1 MLSWR
6 KITSPM
12 QADHWAERLT
22 CFGPERLV
30 ITETGRCVRL
40 ELFDVTDAEAEVLRR
55 QFGGAVHDLAR
66 SNADWARAS
75 VQKKPIA
82 IRDRLQI
89 FNAEPAPG
97 QASRD
102 DRALYIPA
110 GMAFGTGDHATTA
123 TCLRL
128 LCDLRPRRRAWSSFD
143 VGCGTGML
151 TLAAAKLGAD
161 PAEGF
166 DHDPVAVRIATEN
179 ARLNH
184 LPRTRFDEGDILQYV
199 PPQRCHDV
207 VFANIYSDLLVRSA
221 AQIWATV
228 APAGLLLAS
237 GILRR
242 QVDEVRIAF
251 AHHGAKTV
259 CVRCRGKWAT
269 LAFSKEPA

>member
-1 MLSWR
+1 MLAWR
-6 KITSPM
+6 KITTPK

-22 CFGPERLV
+22 RFGPERLV

-40 ELFDVTDAEAEVLRR
+40 ELFDVTEPEAAALQR
-55 QFGGAVHDLAR
+55 QFGGTMRDLAA
-66 SNADWARAS
+66 SNADWARAV
-75 VQKKPIA
+75 VQRKPIA

-89 FNAEPAPG
+89 FNTEPMPG
-97 QASRD
+97 QAGPD

-128 LCDLRPRRRAWSSFD
+128 LCDLRPRRRVWSSLD
-143 VGCGTGML
+143 LGCGTGIL

-166 DHDPVAVRIATEN
+166 DCDPVAVRIATEN
-179 ARLNH
+179 ARLNR
-184 LPRTRFDEGDILQYV
+184 LPRTRFYEGDILQYA
-199 PPQRCHDV
+199 PRNGHDV
-207 VFANIYSDLLVRSA
+207 VFANIYSDLLIQSA
-221 AQIWATV
+221 AQVWATV

-242 QVDEVRIAF
+242 QVDDVRAPF
-251 AHHGAKTV
+251 ADQGAKILR
-259 CVRCRGKWAT
+259 VRLRGKWAT
-269 LAFSKEPA
+269 LAFAKEPL